1 MAPSSEPSYPTGLV
15 WFRRDLRATDHAALY
30 RALTQCQQVHCV
42 FVFDHEILNPLARTD
57 RRVEFIRES
66 LQELDGVLRT
76 LSAHPR
82 GGLIVLHAVAT
93 EAVPALAHSLGAQA
107 VFANHDDEP
116 QALARDSLVRT
127 RLATAGRAFHTFKDH
142 TILERSE
149 VLTQTGNP
157 YSVFTPYKNAWLRQI
172 HSHNYLYVNPRTA
185 QEAGIEDGGWAW
197 VTSAWGELRC
207 MLRYSDAVEPGTV
220 WTWNAIGK
228 GSGAWQ
234 LAPAADES
242 RKGFLLN
249 HLITEEL
256 PFAGGHI
263 SNSDPVT
270 GQAGWYDVRVNLR
283 PAAPEEPAETF
294 PQIATVPSAPGV
306 LGGAR
311 KVLAYL
317 VPRKP

>member
-1 MAPSSEPSYPTGLV
+1 MQATNTAKYPLNAITQRPMAMY
-15 WFRRDLRATDHAALY
+15 
-30 RALTQCQQVHCV
+30 
-42 FVFDHEILNPLARTD
+42 
-57 RRVEFIRES
+57 
-66 LQELDGVLRT
+66 
-76 LSAHPR
+76 
-82 GGLIVLHAVAT
+82 
-93 EAVPALAHSLGAQA
+93 HSW
-107 VFANHDDEP
+107 
-116 QALARDSLVRT
+116 DS
-127 RLATAGRAFHTFKDH
+127 
-142 TILERSE
+142 
-149 VLTQTGNP
+149 Q
-157 YSVFTPYKNAWLRQI
+157 NAWLRQI